1 MRLLA
6 SFVMRGRMQA
16 TMAAAVLALLSLLL
30 PPVTILSA
38 AIVALVTLRRGL
50 GDGALL
56 IAFSTLACGL
66 LSLLAFGAVVPVV
79 SFVLLMWLPVWLL
92 SGVLHSTRSLG
103 MTLQV
108 ALVMGLVVIAAQ
120 YSQGGDPVASWRE
133 ALEPFTRSLVEAGI
147 LVESDQEGLLQMMSA
162 WMPGLIAAGFL
173 LQSMTS
179 LLLARW
185 WQSVLYNPGGF
196 RTEFH
201 QLRVGRPLA
210 WITLLVLGVNAI
222 SGAGSGQ
229 LVTYISILLIA
240 GWFLQG
246 LAVIHGIVGL
256 RRANIGWLVGIYALL
271 LFAMPHVAALLALVG
286 FADAWID
293 LRARLT
299 PDPGPG
305 GTG

>member
-30 PPVTILSA
+30 PPVTLLSA
-38 AIVALVTLRRGL
+38 AVVALVTLRKGL
-50 GDGALL
+50 GEGALL

-66 LSLLAFGAVVPVV
+66 LPLLAFGAVLPMV

-103 MTLQV
+103 LTLQV
-108 ALVMGLVVIAAQ
+108 ALLMGLVVIAAQ

-147 LVESDQEGLLQMMSA
+147 LVETDREGLLQMMSV

-173 LQSMTS
+173 LQSMAS

-185 WQSVLYNPGGF
+185 WQSTLYNPGGF
-196 RTEFH
+196 RSEFH

-210 WITLLVLGVNAI
+210 WVTLLVLGI
-222 SGAGSGQ
+222 SAVSGISSGH
-229 LVTYISILLIA
+229 LLAYISFLLIA

-246 LAVIHGIVGL
+246 LAVVHGIVGL
-256 RRANIGWLVGIYALL
+256 RQANAGWLIGTYALL
-271 LFAMPHVAALLALVG
+271 LLAMPHVAALLALVG
-286 FADAWID
+286 FADAWLD

-299 PDPGPG
+299 PDPGSG
-305 GTG
+305 GAS

>member
-30 PPVTILSA
+30 PPVTLLSA
-38 AIVALVTLRRGL
+38 AVVALVTLRKGL

-66 LSLLAFGAVVPVV
+66 LSLLAFGAVVPVI

-103 MTLQV
+103 LTLQI
-108 ALVMGLVVIAAQ
+108 ALLMGLVVIAAQ

-147 LVESDQEGLLQMMSA
+147 LVESDREGLLQMMSA

-173 LQSMTS
+173 LQSMAS

-185 WQSVLYNPGGF
+185 WQSMLYNPGGF
-196 RTEFH
+196 RSEFH
-201 QLRVGRPLA
+201 RLRVGRLLA
-210 WITLLVLGVNAI
+210 WITLLVLGVSAVTDI
-222 SGAGSGQ
+222 RSAH
-229 LVTYISILLIA
+229 LLTYIGILLIA

-246 LAVIHGIVGL
+246 LAVVHGIVGL
-256 RRANIGWLVGIYALL
+256 RRANVGWLVGVYALL
-271 LFAMPHVAALLALVG
+271 LFAMPHVAVLLALVG

-305 GTG
+305 GAG

>member
-38 AIVALVTLRRGL
+38 AVVALVTLRRGL

-108 ALVMGLVVIAAQ
+108 ALLMGLVVIAAQ

-173 LQSMTS
+173 LQGMVS

-185 WQSVLYNPGGF
+185 WQSVIYNPGGF
-196 RTEFH
+196 RSEFH

-256 RRANIGWLVGIYALL
+256 RRANAGWLVGIYALL